1 MFEKRSHF
9 LVPSEYLAP
18 AQDPNDRLGNKVR
31 DRQAQTEALRCPML
45 SRAGQSGL
53 LPSAG

>member
-31 DRQAQTEALRCPML
+31 DRQAQTEALRCPLL